1 MKIMKGIPTSESNT
15 GSSYL
20 SMCEKYN
27 NFKDLEIMHSY
38 VCNNNT
44 FTVTGLNLLNFS
56 YTIESHFAEL
66 LGKSFYNI
74 LEDVKGTPERFNV
87 NGEFKFID
95 HKDEEKINNS
105 NHDLKLSSFSCNDLG
120 FRVNSI

>member
-1 MKIMKGIPTSESNT
+1 
-15 GSSYL
+15 
-20 SMCEKYN
+20 
-27 NFKDLEIMHSY
+27 
-38 VCNNNT
+38 CNNNT

-56 YTIESHFAEL
+56 YTIESHFAEI